1 MNTNII
7 RSLLREHLINEITSE
22 DAWNTI
28 YSDVNKFP
36 LLKGDK
42 VLFDKLESLYP
53 KRGDQHNKG
62 YFSWIYKLLKNGLKE
77 EDFYK
82 VKEYLELFNKYINVI
97 PKDMRDIG
105 RYKTIYDLLDVIKK
119 FRDAAESG
127 EEVST
132 SKKAEKKARLA
143 KEVDVVYNSD
153 RWTVKIPRTE
163 WASCELGKGTEWC
176 TAATKSDN
184 RFESHN
190 SDGPLYVLFN
200 KEDNSRYQLHF
211 ETNQFMDVN
220 DREVPTA
227 YFFDYVAEDNDLYD
241 FFRGQ
246 SDRFYEFIL
255 KTSVDDMVDG
265 GYNET
270 FEEAL
275 NSVDENSSDLKDVL
289 RQLRNGHDSYSIY
302 LGFVYENNPDNISSY
317 DVKDLFNDERM
328 DSDDLNRILEHLK
341 DIDFD
346 FEDSGIDNYLK
357 YISDLESAKLEIQGY
372 YKIDKGRE
380 VKINGLNFD
389 NDDKPYN
396 ITITD
401 GAGSKSGDI
410 DFEGLKS
417 LVYNMSLFE
426 RIKRKKD

>member
-1 MNTNII
+1 MKNII

-127 EEVST
+127 DEVST

-289 RQLRNGHDSYSIY
+289 RQLRYGEDSYSIY

-357 YISDLESAKLEIQGY
+357 YISDLKSAKLEIQGY

>member
-1 MNTNII
+1 MKNII
-7 RSLLREHLINEITSE
+7 RDLLREHLINEISSE

-62 YFSWIYKLLKNGLKE
+62 YFLWVYKLLKNGLKE

-82 VKEYLELFNKYINVI
+82 VREYLELFNKYINVI

-105 RYKTIYDLLDVIKK
+105 RYKTIYDLLDVVKK
-119 FRDAAESG
+119 FRQDGESG
-127 EEVST
+127 EEEIAT

-143 KEVDVVYNSD
+143 KEVDVVYTSD

-184 RFESHN
+184 RFDSHN

-200 KEDNSRYQLHF
+200 KDDNSRYQLHF

-220 DREVPTA
+220 DRAVPTA
-227 YFFDYVAEDNDLYD
+227 YFFDHIAEDNDLFD
-241 FFRGQ
+241 FFKEQ

-265 GYNET
+265 GYSET

-275 NSVDENSSDLKDVL
+275 NSVDKNSSDLEDVL
-289 RQLRNGHDSYSIY
+289 RQLRSGQESYSVY
-302 LGFVYENNPDNISSY
+302 LGYVYEDNPNNIY
-317 DVKDLFNDERM
+317 GGDVADLFNDVQM
-328 DSDDLNRILEHLK
+328 DEYDLNAILEHLK
-341 DIDFD
+341 NIGFD
-346 FEDSGIDNYLK
+346 FEDAGIDGYLK
-357 YISDLESAKLEIQGY
+357 YLSDLESAKLEIGGY

-389 NDDKPYN
+389 DEEKPYN

-401 GAGSKSGDI
+401 GSNSKSGDI

-426 RIKRKKD
+426 RIQRKKY

>member
-1 MNTNII
+1 MKNII
-7 RSLLREHLINEITSE
+7 RDLLREHLINEISSD

-42 VLFDKLESLYP
+42 VLFDKLEALYP

-62 YFSWIYKLLKNGLKE
+62 YFLWVYKLLKNGLKE

-105 RYKTIYDLLDVIKK
+105 RYKTIYDLLDVVKK
-119 FRDAAESG
+119 FRQDGESG
-127 EEVST
+127 EEEIAT

-143 KEVDVVYNSD
+143 KEVDVVYTSD

-184 RFESHN
+184 RFESYN
-190 SDGPLYVLFN
+190 SDGLLYVLFN

-220 DREVPTA
+220 DKEVPTA
-227 YFFDYVAEDNDLYD
+227 YFFDHVSEDEGLYD
-241 FFRGQ
+241 FFKEQ

-265 GYNET
+265 GYSET
-270 FEEAL
+270 FDEAL
-275 NSVDENSSDLKDVL
+275 GSVDKNSSELKEVL
-289 RQLRNGHDSYSIY
+289 RQLRGGQDSHSVY
-302 LGFVYENNPDNISSY
+302 LGYVYEDNPNNIDGS
-317 DVKDLFNDERM
+317 DVADLFNDVYM
-328 DSDDLNRILEHLK
+328 DEYDLNNILEHLK
-341 DIDFD
+341 NIGFD
-346 FEDSGIDNYLK
+346 FEDAGINDYLK
-357 YISDLESAKLEIQGY
+357 YLSDLDSAKLEIGGY

-389 NDDKPYN
+389 DDEKPYN

-401 GAGSKSGDI
+401 GSNSKSGDI

-426 RIKRKKD
+426 RIKRKKY